1 VSKDLIMFAVF
12 IEALCVV
19 IAVIFTY
26 RFEPA
31 PFWKCLVLLQV
42 IPVIILIIFTVAVFL
57 HDWMIRP

>member
-1 VSKDLIMFAVF
+1 MSKDLIMFAVF

-31 PFWKCLVLLQV
+31 PFWKCLVLVQV
-42 IPVIILIIFTVAVFL
+42 IPVMIIITLLVVLFL